1 MFPRPQN
8 PFFFFFLKSGRGETS
23 LYIYIYI
30 YILWLEFTGA
40 RIVCA
45 SNAGHTLCAPVHW
58 SSWLISFQIWTTIWK
73 RSRNLI
79 DLILVELERYGCLI
93 SRSSKSSKIRWRTK
107 ELWTI
112 EASWHAWQYFYDILI
127 ISTTISTCEQQFYR
141 EFNSFCNDVG
151 FIPIGWSDQKSTL
164 GCYQKVKPRLLPKS
178 QPGQI

>member
-1 MFPRPQN
+1 MELERIKDFDVCVWERIIVKIERELPRENVPKT
-8 PFFFFFLKSGRGETS
+8 PKSPSFFFWNLERERPH
-23 LYIYIYI
+23 YIYIYI

-93 SRSSKSSKIRWRTK
+93 SRSSKFSKIGWRTK

-112 EASWHAWQYFYDILI
+112 EASWHAW
-127 ISTTISTCEQQFYR
+127 
-141 EFNSFCNDVG
+141 
-151 FIPIGWSDQKSTL
+151 
-164 GCYQKVKPRLLPKS
+164 
-178 QPGQI
+178 